1 MHGEIDSSYIV
12 LLKLALLLI
21 IALVKDE
28 VCGVVINYV
37 FKEYIRKKNWE
48 RVECLFNRI
57 EEFIIDFY
65 Y

>member
-37 FKEYIRKKNWE
+37 FKEYIRKK
-48 RVECLFNRI
+48 I
-57 EEFIIDFY
+57 EKG
-65 Y
+65 